1 MMAKISII
9 TVTFNCQGTIESTI
23 NSILMQDFSNFE
35 LIIIDGASTDGT
47 LNVINKYKSRIK
59 CIVSEPDNGIFDA
72 MNKGIERAT
81 GDFVLFMNSGD
92 TFVNNH
98 VLSLINF
105 NKEYGVIY
113 GNMVINFR
121 NKKLECKPEPFFKSK
136 DYIKTMGIC
145 HQCIFV
151 RTDLAK
157 HYKFSQEFKIA
168 ADFNMIFQ
176 IWKKGYKFRYV
187 DVPIANYD
195 TTGFSAQN
203 YPKQLKEICRI
214 WGIENKFATKFVLL
228 YLTSKATLKCKIK
241 KILYK

>member
-1 MMAKISII
+1 MAKISII
-9 TVTFNCQGTIESTI
+9 TVTFNCQGSIEATI
-23 NSILMQDFSNFE
+23 NSILTQHFSNFE

-47 LNVINKYKSRIK
+47 LNVINKYKNRIK

-72 MNKGIERAT
+72 MNKGIERAN

-92 TFVNNH
+92 TFVNND

-105 NKEYGVIY
+105 DKEYGVIY
-113 GNMVINFR
+113 GNMVINVR

-157 HYKFSQEFKIA
+157 RYKFSPEFKIA

-176 IWKKGYKFRYV
+176 IWKKGYKFKYV

-203 YPKQLKEICRI
+203 YHKQLKEICRI
-214 WGIENKFATKFVLL
+214 WGIENKFATKLVLL

>member
-9 TVTFNCQGTIESTI
+9 TVTFNCQGSIESTI

-105 NKEYGVIY
+105 DKEYGVIY

-157 HYKFSQEFKIA
+157 YYKFSQEFKIA

>member
-1 MMAKISII
+1 MAKISII
-9 TVTFNCQGTIESTI
+9 TVTFNCQGSIEATI
-23 NSILMQDFSNFE
+23 NSILTQHFSNFE

-47 LNVINKYKSRIK
+47 LNVINKYKNRIK

-72 MNKGIERAT
+72 MNKGIERAN

-92 TFVNNH
+92 TFVNND

-105 NKEYGVIY
+105 DKEYGVIY
-113 GNMVINFR
+113 GNMVINVR

-157 HYKFSQEFKIA
+157 RYKFSPEFKIA

-176 IWKKGYKFRYV
+176 IWKKGYKFKYV

-195 TTGFSAQN
+195 TMGFSAQN

-214 WGIENKFATKFVLL
+214 WGIENKFATKLVLL

>member
-9 TVTFNCQGTIESTI
+9 TVTFNCQGSIESTI

-105 NKEYGVIY
+105 DKEYGVIY

-214 WGIENKFATKFVLL
+214 WGIENKFATKFVFL
-228 YLTSKATLKCKIK
+228 YLTSMATLKCKIK

>member
-9 TVTFNCQGTIESTI
+9 TVTFNCQGSIESTI

-47 LNVINKYKSRIK
+47 LNVINKYKRRIK

-72 MNKGIERAT
+72 MNKGIERAA

-105 NKEYGVIY
+105 DKEYGVIY
-113 GNMVINFR
+113 GNMVINIR

-176 IWKKGYKFRYV
+176 IWKKGYKFKYV

-214 WGIENKFATKFVLL
+214 WGIENKFTTKLVLL
-228 YLTSKATLKCKIK
+228 YLTSKATLKCNIK

>member
-9 TVTFNCQGTIESTI
+9 TVTFNCQGSIESTI

-81 GDFVLFMNSGD
+81 GDFILFMNSGD

-113 GNMVINFR
+113 GNMVINVR

-176 IWKKGYKFRYV
+176 IWKKGYKFKYV

-214 WGIENKFATKFVLL
+214 WGIENKFATKLVLL

>member
-9 TVTFNCQGTIESTI
+9 TVTFNCQGSIESTI

-105 NKEYGVIY
+105 DKEYGVIY

-151 RTDLAK
+151 RIDLAK

-228 YLTSKATLKCKIK
+228 YLTSMATLKCKIK

>member
-9 TVTFNCQGTIESTI
+9 TVTFNCQGSIESTI

-105 NKEYGVIY
+105 DKEYGVIY

-228 YLTSKATLKCKIK
+228 YLTSMATLKCKIK

>member
-9 TVTFNCQGTIESTI
+9 TVTFNCQGSIESTI

-98 VLSLINF
+98 VLSLIDF
-105 NKEYGVIY
+105 DKEYGVIY

-228 YLTSKATLKCKIK
+228 YLTSMATLKCKIK

>member
-1 MMAKISII
+1 MAKISII
-9 TVTFNCQGTIESTI
+9 TVTFNCQGSIEATI
-23 NSILMQDFSNFE
+23 NSILTQHFSNFE

-72 MNKGIERAT
+72 MNKGIERAN

-92 TFVNNH
+92 TFVNND

-105 NKEYGVIY
+105 DKEYGVIY
-113 GNMVINFR
+113 GNMVINVR
-121 NKKLECKPEPFFKSK
+121 NKKLECKPVPFFKSK

-157 HYKFSQEFKIA
+157 RYKFSPEFKIA

-176 IWKKGYKFRYV
+176 IWKKGYKFKYV

-214 WGIENKFATKFVLL
+214 WGIENKFATKLVLL

>member
-105 NKEYGVIY
+105 DKEYGVIY

-157 HYKFSQEFKIA
+157 HYKFSQEF
-168 ADFNMIFQ
+168 
-176 IWKKGYKFRYV
+176 
-187 DVPIANYD
+187 
-195 TTGFSAQN
+195 
-203 YPKQLKEICRI
+203 
-214 WGIENKFATKFVLL
+214 
-228 YLTSKATLKCKIK
+228 
-241 KILYK
+241 

>member
-1 MMAKISII
+1 MAKISII
-9 TVTFNCQGTIESTI
+9 TVTFNCQGSIEATI
-23 NSILMQDFSNFE
+23 NSILTQHFPNFE

-72 MNKGIERAT
+72 MNKGIERAN

-92 TFVNNH
+92 TFVNND

-105 NKEYGVIY
+105 DKEYGVIY
-113 GNMVINFR
+113 GNMVINVR

-157 HYKFSQEFKIA
+157 RYKFAPEFKIA

-176 IWKKGYKFRYV
+176 IWKKGYKFKYV

-214 WGIENKFATKFVLL
+214 WGIENKFATKLVLL